1 MDHYFCLL
9 PSLLCF
15 VSPRSSSY
23 SFISRLEFAHYC
35 LCRGECRKWASCG
48 RAPGGSGFP
57 HGILQTLSRHQ
68 DSKSRNLAPSSTQ
81 RLRSPTSGLKK
92 LTLTGMQTATLGA
105 RAVAPEPHLGT
116 ERGRCESVPW
126 CTRLKRAVRSLWI
139 TPSLFLRRW

>member
-1 MDHYFCLL
+1 MLLPSCLHMDPYFCLL

-15 VSPRSSSY
+15 VSPPLHFFL
-23 SFISRLEFAHYC
+23 FIYFMFGVRTLLHVSW
-35 LCRGECRKWASCG
+35 GMQKWASCG

-92 LTLTGMQTATLGA
+92 TSFNWHADCYPRGA
-105 RAVAPEPHLGT
+105 GCPPPQGPHLGT
-116 ERGRCESVPW
+116 EWGRCESVPGVDQTKKD
-126 CTRLKRAVRSLWI
+126 C
-139 TPSLFLRRW
+139 